1 MMLWYF
7 LIVLASAY
15 ISASLTIVFNVSAE
29 KCHLS
34 FRFMYPKPLCWHC
47 KRTKT
52 YSSVKLRYN
61 SDVEDKH
68 VRYTGL
74 AVNEAGCGAECVFWA
89 LNYLQEWGSDV
100 SWEDMTTIEVILT
113 NLYPLAVDYLRNM
126 HAHCH
131 IVPRNHTT
139 VTKGGVSLLEL
150 ASSLVTRYP
159 KSLKSVLGRLESPMF
174 LLKPIDKRL
183 LSANNRYIDYIDK

>member
-1 MMLWYF
+1 M
-7 LIVLASAY
+7 VSAY
-15 ISASLTIVFNVSAE
+15 IRASLTSACTISAG

-34 FRFMYPKPLCWHC
+34 FRFMYPKPLCWYC

-52 YSSVKLRYN
+52 YSSAKLPYN

-68 VRYTGL
+68 VRYAGV
-74 AVNEAGCGAECVFWA
+74 AVNEAGCGAECLFWA

-126 HAHCH
+126 HAYCH
-131 IVPRNHTT
+131 IVPRDHTT
-139 VTKGGVSLLEL
+139 VTKGGISLLEL

-159 KSLKSVLGRLESPMF
+159 KSLKSVLGRLDSSMF
-174 LLKPIDKRL
+174 LLKLVDECF
-183 LSANNRYIDYIDK
+183 LSLNSRYIDYVDK